1 MNFFKSLF
9 SDSTN
14 DNQDNTNKSQ
24 NNQSKQ
30 ANAKSHSTKQT
41 VKTKTK
47 KYEPIIEWTDND
59 EDNEI
64 LDIIFLD
71 QMSK

>member
-1 MNFFKSLF
+1 MNFFKKLF

-30 ANAKSHSTKQT
+30 ANVKSQSTKTQ
-41 VKTKTK
+41 